1 MSISSTAM
9 TPEQAKASLE
19 KQYKSQL
26 EAQLKKAEAAY
37 EQNVSSYQAQLAKA
51 PEAYQ
56 ALRNQAYTENALAE
70 QSRKENMA
78 NMGLSGAGGTSQTLQ
93 QRNQTALLKTVG
105 DINRQQQDYTDNI
118 NLALANLDTQYSAD
132 TFALEQQNQAEFN
145 AALMAYDQWRSG
157 YDLSADQFELS
168 KSSSIFEQAWALLQ
182 KKRITKAQFERWTGI
197 KLRR

>member
-1 MSISSTAM
+1 MSTGRAAM

-37 EQNVSSYQAQLAKA
+37 TQSVNSYQAQLAKA

-56 ALRNQAYTENALAE
+56 TLRNQAYTEHALAE

-118 NLALANLDTQYSAD
+118 NLALANLDTQYRAD
-132 TFALEQQNQAEFN
+132 TFALEQQNQAELN

-157 YDLSADQFELS
+157 YDLSVDQYELS
-168 KSSSIFEQAWALLQ
+168 RSSRVFEQAWALLQ
-182 KKRITKAQFERWTGI
+182 KKRITKAQFEQWTGI
-197 KLRR
+197 RLRR

>member
-1 MSISSTAM
+1 MSTGRAAM
-9 TPEQAKASLE
+9 TPEQAAASLE

-26 EAQLKKAEAAY
+26 DAQLKKAEAAY
-37 EQNVSSYQAQLAKA
+37 TQNANNYRLQLDKA

-56 ALRNQAYTENALAE
+56 AMRNQAYTQNALAE
-70 QSRKENMA
+70 QARKENMA

-93 QRNQTALLKTVG
+93 QRNQTALLNTVG
-105 DINRQQQDYTDNI
+105 DISRQQQDYTDNI
-118 NLALANLDTQYSAD
+118 NLALANLGTQYSAD
-132 TFALEQQNQAEFN
+132 TFALEQQNQAELN

-168 KSSSIFEQAWALLQ
+168 KSSSIFDQAWALLK
-182 KKRITKAQFERWTGI
+182 KKRITKAQFEQWTGI

>member
-1 MSISSTAM
+1 MSTGRAAM
-9 TPEQAKASLE
+9 MPEQAKVSLE

-26 EAQLKKAEAAY
+26 EAQRKKAEAAY
-37 EQNVSSYQAQLAKA
+37 TQNVSSYQTQLAKA

-93 QRNQTALLKTVG
+93 QRNLTALLNAVG

-132 TFALEQQNQAEFN
+132 TFALEQQNQAELN

-157 YDLSADQFELS
+157 YDLSVDQFELS
-168 KSSSIFEQAWALLQ
+168 KSSRIFEQAWALLR
-182 KKRITKAQFERWTGI
+182 KKRITRAQFEQWTGI
-197 KLRR
+197 KLRK